1 MKKYE
6 LINYDGCL
14 CDSCQAKNAR
24 EAREIFSQSWTGKF
38 VIICRSQDEKS
49 VNVKLK

>member
-6 LINYDGCL
+6 LISDDGCF
-14 CDSCQAKNAR
+14 CDSCQAKNAK
-24 EAREIFSQSWTGKF
+24 EARGIFSQNWTGNF

-49 VNVKLK
+49 VNVRLK